1 MNKLKTTYTLLLI
14 FISFQI
20 NAQQQSKTVVLMDP
34 SKSIIKNAKNSGNHE
49 FLLAAVKASDLETT
63 LDTSGPFTVF
73 APNDVNF
80 DSGTKE
86 KIIELVRVK
95 NKEQLQSLIGYH
107 IIAGNLSASKILKAL
122 CRGKGKANFTTIT
135 GDTLTATMSGLDIIL
150 TDKNG
155 NQSVITKADSDQCNG
170 VIHEIDSI
178 YRPSKA

>member
-1 MNKLKTTYTLLLI
+1 MNKLKTTYILLVV

-20 NAQQQSKTVVLMDP
+20 NAQHQPETVVLMDP
-34 SKSIIKNAKNSGNHE
+34 NKSIIKNAQNSGNHE
-49 FLLAAVKASDLETT
+49 FLLAAVKASDLETI
-63 LDTSGPFTVF
+63 LDSSGPFTVF

-86 KIIELVRVK
+86 KVIELVRVN
-95 NKEQLQSLIGYH
+95 NKEELQLLLGYH

-122 CRGKGKANFTTIT
+122 CRGKGKTKFTTIT
-135 GDTLTATMSGLDIIL
+135 GDTLIATMSGLDIIL

-178 YRPSKA
+178 TKPIKV